1 MKLQKAALEDGFGD
15 QIDNLITL
23 EVALPRR
30 RLSFREYN
38 CRELTVKVWE

>member
-15 QIDNLITL
+15 QIDNPITL
-23 EVALPRR
+23 EVALPLR

-38 CRELTVKVWE
+38 CREPIAEGWE